1 MTAATKPASAI
12 QTGSSHPQDLPE
24 FQFDYAGYLRNMT
37 FLVILMGVLVY
48 ILVKLKSRGP
58 GGLQLPGLQFLK
70 GSPAGNS
77 GQQVRVLERC
87 GLEGRK
93 NLYLVQIFENQYW
106 LVGTTD
112 TQITSLG
119 PVKPPYYTGETSAV
133 SDTTRTFS
141 EYMEDHETTT
151 TTD

>member
-1 MTAATKPASAI
+1 
-12 QTGSSHPQDLPE
+12 
-24 FQFDYAGYLRNMT
+24 
-37 FLVILMGVLVY
+37 MGILVY
-48 ILVKLKSRGP
+48 VLVKLKSRGP
-58 GGLQLPGLQFLK
+58 GSIQLPGLPFLK
-70 GSPAGNS
+70 APPAGAT
-77 GQQVRVLERC
+77 GQQVRILERC
-87 GLEGRK
+87 GLEARK

-141 EYMEDHETTT
+141 EYMEDHETTK